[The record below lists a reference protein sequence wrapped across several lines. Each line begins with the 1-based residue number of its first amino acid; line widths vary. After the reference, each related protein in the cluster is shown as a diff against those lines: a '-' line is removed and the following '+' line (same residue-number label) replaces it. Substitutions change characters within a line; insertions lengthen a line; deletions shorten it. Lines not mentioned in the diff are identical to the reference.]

1 MEYTVSDLLGVG
13 VGFVVFGLFAFAPGY
28 TFGWFTNVFEFRRCR
43 LATRIAAAV
52 PISIGLSPIVA
63 YSLWRIWLPL
73 VWIVFGASGI
83 ACAALLASD
92 WRSRKLGLLRSGR
105 WVLGIAAGWLVVG
118 ALSLIDIQLGNRL
131 YFPFSTYDHQT
142 RAAFT
147 AALTRDGVPPHNPFF
162 FAGQPAPLRY
172 HYFWLILCSLV
183 NRLCGTVVSARVS
196 LIAGTLWCGLGL
208 LGVIALYLRFFG
220 EKRSDQIERRTLI
233 AACLLLV
240 TGLDIVPILA
250 WDAVGHRIV
259 PTIEAWN
266 EPVRAWISTLL
277 WVPHD
282 LAAVIAGLTGFLL
295 VWDAAGGEKRR
306 FRIAG
311 VVGGGLAFATTA
323 GTSIYIGMT
332 FAAGCALWIAI
343 ALLKRWWRP
352 ALGTIAAGVLATLVL
367 MPFLFQLTHGAADSA
382 GTAHSFPVSLTVRS
396 FTIPDLIL
404 DSFSPGKVASTWKTL
419 ALNAALLPVNY
430 FLEFGFFFIV
440 GTLGVRR
447 IWREGL
453 RNQAE
458 WAIAALATA
467 SLLLCTFTKSTV
479 IGPNDLG
486 YVSAL
491 LVQFILLLWAAEMWN
506 AGELGFGP
514 LRSGRSAGKPGTDRW
529 LITATLALGVM
540 GSCYELC
547 FQRTFP
553 ILSDMYNVE
562 KVPWLSHDQLLG
574 QRTFELRRAYEE
586 MDRMLPRSAI
596 VQAAPASGIG
606 NIQAELYSGR
616 PMVADL
622 GDCGTVF
629 GGSQEYCR
637 NAILP
642 RLSTLFDDRRPVTAK
657 EVSDTCHEFSISVL
671 LFEDDD
677 PVWKDKSSWI
687 WKTEP
692 ILNNGFARAIQCDAG
707 NTLHAGSNR

>member
-1 MEYTVSDLLGVG
+1 MSSGFFLKKKPPCTIFKWQYVNRKRSSQRGGVLAEDG
-13 VGFVVFGLFAFAPGY
+13 IYSFRPSGCRRRFRSLGLFAFAPGY

-92 WRSRKLGLLRSGR
+92 WRSRKLGLSRSGR

-208 LGVIALYLRFFG
+208 LGVIALYLRFFWG
-220 EKRSDQIERRTLI
+220 KAKRPDR
-233 AACLLLV
+233 AAHIDCSMSAAGDWAGHCPNPGV
-240 TGLDIVPILA
+240 GLP
-250 WDAVGHRIV
+250 VGTQNV

-382 GTAHSFPVSLTVRS
+382 GTAHSFPVRL
-396 FTIPDLIL
+396 LC
-404 DSFSPGKVASTWKTL
+404 VAS
-419 ALNAALLPVNY
+419 
-430 FLEFGFFFIV
+430 
-440 GTLGVRR
+440 
-447 IWREGL
+447 
-453 RNQAE
+453 Q
-458 WAIAALATA
+458 
-467 SLLLCTFTKSTV
+467 S
-479 IGPNDLG
+479 
-486 YVSAL
+486 
-491 LVQFILLLWAAEMWN
+491 
-506 AGELGFGP
+506 
-514 LRSGRSAGKPGTDRW
+514 
-529 LITATLALGVM
+529 
-540 GSCYELC
+540 
-547 FQRTFP
+547 RT
-553 ILSDMYNVE
+553 
-562 KVPWLSHDQLLG
+562 
-574 QRTFELRRAYEE
+574 
-586 MDRMLPRSAI
+586 
-596 VQAAPASGIG
+596 
-606 NIQAELYSGR
+606 
-616 PMVADL
+616 
-622 GDCGTVF
+622 
-629 GGSQEYCR
+629 
-637 NAILP
+637 
-642 RLSTLFDDRRPVTAK
+642 
-657 EVSDTCHEFSISVL
+657 
-671 LFEDDD
+671 
-677 PVWKDKSSWI
+677 
-687 WKTEP
+687 
-692 ILNNGFARAIQCDAG
+692 
-707 NTLHAGSNR
+707 